1 MICTD
6 ETEAPGIEVVPALC
20 GIEVG
25 RIAVHPAPGVLSET
39 AVALRSWMPRRGLG
53 ISRSY
58 PRPNAMVEVLTV
70 LSKSSGY
77 LSRLVCTYK
86 ITRRFKLL

>member
-6 ETEAPGIEVVPALC
+6 ETEAPGIEMVPALC
-20 GIEVG
+20 GIEVS

-58 PRPNAMVEVLTV
+58 PRPNATVKVLTV

-86 ITRRFKLL
+86 ITR